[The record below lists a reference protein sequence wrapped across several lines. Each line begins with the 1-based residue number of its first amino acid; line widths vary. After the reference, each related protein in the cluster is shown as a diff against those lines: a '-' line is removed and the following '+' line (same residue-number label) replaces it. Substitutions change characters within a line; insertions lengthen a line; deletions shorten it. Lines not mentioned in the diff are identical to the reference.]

1 MTDMME
7 AQHPNIRKDME
18 NINSIIQFR
27 YFFYLTCQKQFKVN
41 L

>member
-7 AQHPNIRKDME
+7 TQHPNIRKDME

-27 YFFYLTCQKQFKVN
+27 YFFT
-41 L
+41 